1 VLIDILAEELVDG
14 WIAVDPR
21 EDIAAFKTR
30 LFSEDGH
37 QRVARLDNLKTHKFS
52 WDQMESLMTA
62 GTISGKKLYMGAGR
76 RPNTLTWM
84 ITLNGASLSKDVA
97 SRSIVIVL
105 DRPPQ
110 VDAEWEDD
118 VRTFIRANR
127 PALLAEIRD
136 LILAPPPDT
145 FRAGTRWGPW
155 EKAILSKLKDPAKI
169 LETIIHRR
177 KSLDVD
183 EAARNLFIDKVIE
196 ELKRYGHDPE
206 TAVVLIPVAD
216 AALWLCQVERQ
227 PMATGQAT
235 AAIKIFSIPNLQKS
249 DRGDGRYW
257 VWRGKKAK
265 PGQPSVPFTPEGAR
279 RPSDDQYDMPEF
291 DRPDNDPGAPPD
303 DLPDNLMGR

>member
-1 VLIDILAEELVDG
+1 
-14 WIAVDPR
+14 
-21 EDIAAFKTR
+21 
-30 LFSEDGH
+30 
-37 QRVARLDNLKTHKFS
+37 
-52 WDQMESLMTA
+52 MESLMTA
-62 GTISGKKLYMGAGR
+62 GTISGKKLYLGAGR

-118 VRTFIRANR
+118 VRKFIRANR

-136 LILAPPPDT
+136 LILAPPPAT

-155 EKAILSKLKDPAKI
+155 EKAILSKLKDPGKI
-169 LETIIHRR
+169 LETIVRRR

-183 EAARNLFIDKVIE
+183 EENKDLFVAKVIE
-196 ELKRYGHDPE
+196 ELKRYDHDPD

-216 AALWLCQVERQ
+216 AALWLCQVNRQ
-227 PMATGQAT
+227 PMTTGQAT
-235 AAIKIFSIPNLQKS
+235 AAIKVFAIPNLQKS
-249 DRGDGRYW
+249 DRGCGRFW

-265 PGQPSVPFTPEGAR
+265 PGQTGVPFTPDGAR
-279 RPSDDQYDMPEF
+279 RPSDDQYGMPEF
-291 DRPDNDPGAPPD
+291 DRTDNGPGAPPD
-303 DLPDNLMGR
+303 NLPDNLMRQ

>member
-1 VLIDILAEELVDG
+1 
-14 WIAVDPR
+14 
-21 EDIAAFKTR
+21 
-30 LFSEDGH
+30 
-37 QRVARLDNLKTHKFS
+37 LDNLKTHKFS

-62 GTISGKKLYMGAGR
+62 ATISGKKLYLGAGR

-105 DRPPQ
+105 DRPPK
-110 VDAEWEDD
+110 VDAGWEDR
-118 VRTFIRANR
+118 VRKFIRANR

-136 LILAPPPDT
+136 LILAPPPAT
-145 FRAGTRWGPW
+145 FRAGTRWGAW
-155 EKAILSKLKDPAKI
+155 EEAVLAKLKDPDKV
-169 LETIIHRR
+169 LKTIIHRR

-183 EAARNLFIDKVIE
+183 EAAKNLFIDKVIG

-216 AALWLCQVERQ
+216 AACWLREVNHE
-227 PMATGQAT
+227 PMSTGQAT
-235 AAIKIFSIPNLQKS
+235 AAIKIFAIPNLQKS

-265 PGQPSVPFTPEGAR
+265 PGQTSVPFIPDPDGTR
-279 RPSDDQYDMPEF
+279 RPSDDDYDMPEF
-291 DRPDNDPGAPPD
+291 DRTDNDPGAPPD
-303 DLPDNLMGR
+303 GLPDDLMQR